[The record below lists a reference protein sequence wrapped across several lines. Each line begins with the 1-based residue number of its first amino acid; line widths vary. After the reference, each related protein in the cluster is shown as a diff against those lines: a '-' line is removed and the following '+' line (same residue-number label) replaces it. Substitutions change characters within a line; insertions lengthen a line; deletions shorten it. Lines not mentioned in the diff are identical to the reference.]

1 MGCRSTQTPS
11 QAQGM
16 FQNSPTEPDC
26 GVTPESGAAETSAVT
41 QPPADPLQTR
51 PVKPVRPVSQAG
63 RGSRG
68 QPRLLTVSPQLP
80 QGGAAL
86 AGNQPSGQA

>member
-1 MGCRSTQTPS
+1 MGRGSTQTPS
-11 QAQGM
+11 QAQGT
-16 FQNSPTEPDC
+16 FQNSPTRLDC
-26 GVTPESGAAETSAVT
+26 GVTPELGAAETSAVT

-51 PVKPVRPVSQAG
+51 PVKPVHPVSQAG
-63 RGSRG
+63 RGSWG
-68 QPRLLTVSPQLP
+68 WPRLLMAFPQLP

>member
-1 MGCRSTQTPS
+1 MGRGSTQAPS
-11 QAQGM
+11 QAQGA
-16 FQNSPTEPDC
+16 FQNSPTRLNC

-41 QPPADPLQTR
+41 QPPADPLQTC
-51 PVKPVRPVSQAG
+51 PVKPVHPVSQAG
-63 RGSRG
+63 RRSRG
-68 QPRLLTVSPQLP
+68 WPRLLTAFPQLP